1 MIEEFKKFLLRGNVV
16 DLTVGVIIGVAFGAV
31 ITALVE
37 GIFTPLIAAVAGE
50 PDFSAIGFTV
60 NGSRLEIGM
69 FLNAVL
75 SFVIVAAALFFFIVT
90 PVNHLMA
97 RARTEAPAEPTLR
110 KCPEC
115 LMDVPRAAKR
125 CGHCTSPLPAA

>member
-1 MIEEFKKFLLRGNVV
+1 MV
-16 DLTVGVIIGVAFGAV
+16 DLAVGVIIGVAFGAV
-31 ITALVE
+31 VTALVE
-37 GIFTPLIAAVAGE
+37 GIFTPLIAAIVGQ
-50 PDFSAIGFTV
+50 PDFSAIGATV
-60 NGSRLEIGM
+60 DDSRLEVGL

-75 SFVIVAAALFFFIVT
+75 SFVIVAAVIFFFIVM
-90 PVNHLMA
+90 PVNRLAA

-125 CGHCTSPLPAA
+125 CGHCTSALPAV

>member
-1 MIEEFKKFLLRGNVV
+1 MLGEFKKFLLRGNVV
-16 DLTVGVIIGVAFGAV
+16 DLAVGVIIGVAFGAV
-31 ITALVE
+31 VTALVE

-50 PDFSAIGFTV
+50 PDFSAIGFNV

-69 FLNAVL
+69 LLNAVF
-75 SFVIVAAALFFFIVT
+75 SFVVVAAVLFFFIVT

-97 RARTEAPAEPTLR
+97 RARTEAPTEPTLR

-115 LMDVPRAAKR
+115 LMDVPRAARR
-125 CGHCTSPLPAA
+125 CGYCTSPLTAA